1 MGFACPLALKPWP
14 PRITFV
20 TTLKVLSWEHDIGIS
35 ILLYVLALYSNMAI
49 QTFTHQRLGQMN
61 MRQINKLLVVN
72 ALLTA
77 IVLVGCQGEDAIT
90 KCVKAN
96 IQADID
102 SDKLTKTDTVAMTQ
116 AESKFRASC
125 MESMEQKAY

>member
-1 MGFACPLALKPWP
+1 
-14 PRITFV
+14 
-20 TTLKVLSWEHDIGIS
+20 
-35 ILLYVLALYSNMAI
+35 
-49 QTFTHQRLGQMN
+49 MN

-72 ALLTA
+72 VLLTA
-77 IVLVGCQGEDAIT
+77 SVVVGCQGEDAII

-102 SDKLTKTDTVAMTQ
+102 SGKLTKMDSAAMTQ
-116 AESKFRASC
+116 AEAKFRASC

>member
-1 MGFACPLALKPWP
+1 
-14 PRITFV
+14 
-20 TTLKVLSWEHDIGIS
+20 
-35 ILLYVLALYSNMAI
+35 
-49 QTFTHQRLGQMN
+49 MN

-77 IVLVGCQGEDAIT
+77 IVLVGCKGEDAIT

-102 SDKLTKTDTVAMTQ
+102 SGKLTKTDTAAMTQ
-116 AESKFRASC
+116 AEAKFRTSC
-125 MESMEQKAY
+125 MDGMDQKAY